1 MSNSEFENLIYLFY
15 NDKKSLSSNVKKIQC
30 RLKFHEKI
38 YLDKKA
44 IKISLFILKTKNA
57 HKYDFLIGLPLKFFQ
72 QVLRI
77 YYSSW
82 YIICRVVQD

>member
-57 HKYDFLIGLPLKFFQ
+57 HKYDFLIGLPLKLNLLKYQFEVGNVFM
-72 QVLRI
+72 VRMK
-77 YYSSW
+77 
-82 YIICRVVQD
+82 